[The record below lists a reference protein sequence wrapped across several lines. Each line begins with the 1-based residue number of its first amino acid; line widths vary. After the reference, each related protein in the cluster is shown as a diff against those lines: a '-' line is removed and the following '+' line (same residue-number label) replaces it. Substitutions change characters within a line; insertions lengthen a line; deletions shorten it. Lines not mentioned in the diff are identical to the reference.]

1 MDLETSRRPPPVP
14 ALRSDLRGSRLR
26 EALDEGH
33 LEDLALSRRVPLDAL
48 EARIVGILAETHGLY
63 PDALVKRAEAPRIA
77 VQEAVARLTRLLL
90 LETPRALFTSARQQS
105 SPFEAILD
113 LEPVL
118 PREETIAMR
127 DTRAAILAL
136 SSSDFVSSLLA
147 LPKPLI
153 AALDAREASYRPT
166 ERFASRAAFGLPDT
180 PQPDQG
186 ARFIALAMRV
196 HQALAPSPESLVL
209 MRCLEGEPP
218 RVPPLREA
226 FDHVLTRLE
235 IAFDLDSLS
244 EVVLDA
250 VLIALFGRRPNQL
263 QPLEAK
269 ALFLADLG
277 ALLGRAAPAPS
288 PAWLPF
294 DEPRPPIRI
303 HQRFPGGL

>member
-14 ALRSDLRGSRLR
+14 ALRFDLRGPRLS
-26 EALDEGH
+26 EALEKGFI
-33 LEDLALSRRVPLDAL
+33 EDLNLSRRVPLDAL

-90 LETPRALFTSARQQS
+90 LETPRALSLSARQQS

-118 PREETIAMR
+118 QRDETVAMR
-127 DTRAAILAL
+127 ETRAAILAL
-136 SSSDFVSSLLA
+136 SSADFVSSLTA

-153 AALDAREASYRPT
+153 AALDAREADYRRS
-166 ERFASRAAFGLPDT
+166 ERFSSRAAFGLPDT

-186 ARFIALAMRV
+186 ARFIALALRV
-196 HQALAPSPESLVL
+196 HEGLAPSPEAEVL

-218 RVPPLREA
+218 RTPPNPLA
-226 FDHVLTRLE
+226 FDHLLSRLE
-235 IAFDLDSLS
+235 IAFDLDSLF

-250 VLIALFGRRPNQL
+250 VLIALFGRRPNAL
-263 QPLEAK
+263 QPLDAK
-269 ALFLADLG
+269 ALFVADLG

-294 DEPRPPIRI
+294 DEPRPPVRVS
-303 HQRFPGGL
+303 QRFPGGL